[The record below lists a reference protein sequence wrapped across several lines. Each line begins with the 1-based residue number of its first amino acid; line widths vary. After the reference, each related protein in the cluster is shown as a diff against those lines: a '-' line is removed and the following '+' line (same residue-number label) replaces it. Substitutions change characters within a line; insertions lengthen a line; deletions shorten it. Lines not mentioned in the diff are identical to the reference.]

1 MLYKC
6 ILECNINLHTGDMLI
21 AHQEIF
27 EMFFGFVFTLI
38 LVFSPKRE
46 ELLILGNFVLR
57 ESYENVS
64 TKKCIDRF
72 KIYFRPQF
80 GATIRI

>member
-1 MLYKC
+1 
-6 ILECNINLHTGDMLI
+6 MLI

-64 TKKCIDRF
+64 TKKYIDRF
-72 KIYFRPQF
+72 KMYFRPQF